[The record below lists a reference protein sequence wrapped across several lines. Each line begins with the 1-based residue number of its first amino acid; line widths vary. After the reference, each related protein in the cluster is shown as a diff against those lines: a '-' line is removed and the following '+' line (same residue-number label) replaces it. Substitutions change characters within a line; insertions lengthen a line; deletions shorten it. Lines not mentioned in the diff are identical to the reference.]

1 MPKWSL
7 VITKITFLKVNMKYQ
22 FGEWYVLRIFYI
34 IGILS
39 NNFAAILVLT
49 KAVLQKKQA
58 AELESFTSR

>member
-1 MPKWSL
+1 M
-7 VITKITFLKVNMKYQ
+7 TFLKVNIKYQ
-22 FGEWYVLRIFYI
+22 FGEWYNVLRIFYI

-39 NNFAAILVLT
+39 DNFAAILVLT

>member
-1 MPKWSL
+1 MPVWGL

-39 NNFAAILVLT
+39 NNFTAKLVLT
-49 KAVLQKKQA
+49 KAVLQKNQA
-58 AELESFTSR
+58 AELESFTLR